1 VYCPFGSNQ
10 LNACKHWLNFGNSPD
25 YFNACTPLGLPN
37 SNPGFQYAHT
47 GNAYAGAIFFRRV
60 NLASGPNYREP
71 IGVELINP
79 LLIGIK
85 YYVSFF
91 AVNAEVNFGSIASDK
106 LGVNFYTYAFDSCCH
121 PPLTNTAKVYTDSII
136 TDTLNWVKVSGSFI
150 ADSAYQYL
158 CISNFF
164 NDNNTDT
171 LSTSP
176 FPTQAYYY
184 IDDVCVTTDS
194 LFNETWTGIHYQIK
208 DELIIKIYP
217 NPSNSLFSVESPIP
231 IENYSIYN
239 LQGQLINE
247 AKVNTPF
254 FFDINLSNKAKG
266 IYLLRIESKKG
277 ISNHKIILTQ

>member
-194 LFNETWTGIHYQIK
+194 LFNETWTGISQTETTQNSIS
-208 DELIIKIYP
+208 IFP
-217 NPSNSLFSVESPIP
+217 NPTQGFIMLESPIP
-231 IENYSIYN
+231 IQAYTLYNIYGQVICNVETKNTYSI
-239 LQGQLINE
+239 LI
-247 AKVNTPF
+247 
-254 FFDINLSNKAKG
+254 DLSNLSKG
-266 IYLLRIESKKG
+266 IYILSTYSKLNT
-277 ISNHKIILTQ
+277 STNKIILNN